1 MSPENFCYW
10 LNGWIELNKTIDHRG
25 GASVET
31 LKVIEDHL
39 NLVFK
44 KETPDRT
51 NDVLNIPN
59 TIGVDAY
66 QKYLDALKKIQEA
79 SPPKIYGPIVTPFRN
94 PDEPA
99 PVTGPIAI
107 TC

>member
-25 GASVET
+25 GATADT
-31 LKVIEDHL
+31 LRVIEDHL

-51 NDVLNIPN
+51 TDKVLDLFKQGQQFPKQGVGDQIRTFPFPN
-59 TIGVDAY
+59 T
-66 QKYLDALKKIQEA
+66 
-79 SPPKIYGPIVTPFRN
+79 T
-94 PDEPA
+94 PA

>member
-10 LNGWIELNKTIDHRG
+10 LQGALELGEDEFNHDQVQIIK
-25 GASVET
+25 
-31 LKVIEDHL
+31 DHL
-39 NLVFK
+39 NLVFQ

-51 NDVLNIPN
+51 TDKLLDLFKQGQQFPKQ
-59 TIGVDAY
+59 GVGD
-66 QKYLDALKKIQEA
+66 QIR
-79 SPPKIYGPIVTPFRN
+79 TFPF
-94 PDEPA
+94 PTTTTPA